1 MSATQ
6 TGGPAL
12 PDEVKPE
19 GRAQRMW
26 RIGTWLAV
34 AAVLSATFCLYWRPD
49 VAFDLATRIWS
60 CI

>member
-1 MSATQ
+1 MS
-6 TGGPAL
+6 
-12 PDEVKPE
+12 
-19 GRAQRMW
+19 RSAQLW

-34 AAVLSATFCLYWRPD
+34 AAALAATFCLYWRPD